1 VGNPSRVW
9 VPEARSPGSWPP
21 EAGGTL
27 LAVVPVNDGAAR
39 MAIVGY
45 LLPPGPAPAASVRPA
60 QGGPNLGGPAAAR
73 PVTGSPVTGGPVTGH
88 PATRGPATG
97 RHSGDSARPPGLARP
112 FAALRPDPSG
122 PGVPGP
128 FPLPPADG
136 LDVDVA
142 SRRVLVGGRDAGL
155 VYQEFELL
163 RYLVANAGQALS
175 REQIFRSVWGEEPYE
190 GSRTVDIHV
199 HRIRRKL
206 GPAHGCRVVTVRRV
220 GYRYEPPAAG

>member
-1 VGNPSRVW
+1 VGNPSRAW

-45 LLPPGPAPAASVRPA
+45 LLPPGPAPAAPVRPA
-60 QGGPNLGGPAAAR
+60 PDGPAAAR
-73 PVTGSPVTGGPVTGH
+73 PATG
-88 PATRGPATG
+88 RPATG
-97 RHSGDSARPPGLARP
+97 CHSGDSARPLGLARP
-112 FAALRPDPSG
+112 FAALRPDPSR

-128 FPLPPADG
+128 FPQPPADG
-136 LDVDVA
+136 LDIDVA

-163 RYLVANAGQALS
+163 RYLVANAGRALS

-220 GYRYEPPAAG
+220 GYRYEPTAAG